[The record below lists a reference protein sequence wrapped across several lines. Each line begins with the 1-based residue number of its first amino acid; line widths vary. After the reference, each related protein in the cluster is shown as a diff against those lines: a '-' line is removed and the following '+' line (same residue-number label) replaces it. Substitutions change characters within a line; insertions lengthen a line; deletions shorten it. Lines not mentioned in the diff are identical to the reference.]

1 MKKIRWEISLGVIL
15 IISSVILYFSHFL
28 IFHDRHHIFI
38 YLLGDVAFVP
48 IEVLIVTLI
57 IHRLLSEKEKQ
68 NTLQK
73 LNMVIGAFF
82 DEVGVELLEYLIEFD
97 DNFEKIRKNLIIE
110 KDWKRKDFLKTKRN
124 LKNYNYGVDSKKG
137 DLESL
142 REILINKRT
151 FLLRLL
157 ENPVLLEHQ
166 SFTNLLWAVFHF
178 ADELSHRKNTKNL
191 PQSDYEHLSGDMER
205 VYIHLIGEWLDYMRY
220 LQKSYPYLF
229 SLALRT
235 NPFDPEAEI
244 TVK

>member
-1 MKKIRWEISLGVIL
+1 MKKIRWEVSLGVIL

-57 IHRLLSEKEKQ
+57 IHRVLSEKEKQ

-97 DNFEKIRKNLIIE
+97 DNFEKIRKNLVIE

-124 LKNYNYGVDSKKG
+124 LKDYNYGIDSKEG
-137 DLESL
+137 NLESL
-142 REILINKRT
+142 REFLINKRT

-205 VYIHLIGEWLDYMRY
+205 VYIHLIGGWLDYMRY

-244 TVK
+244 TVQ